1 MRRRISFSRI
11 HPLSS
16 SPERLR
22 QFSREFPLSRSTGSE
37 MVKFSFNV
45 SRIEEDVF
53 SSDAVDV
60 CKVGVDS
67 SETDE
72 EGVGRFGEML
82 GSRT

>member
-1 MRRRISFSRI
+1 
-11 HPLSS
+11 
-16 SPERLR
+16 
-22 QFSREFPLSRSTGSE
+22 

-60 CKVGVDS
+60 CKVGVGS

-82 GSRT
+82 G